1 MTKNNTGKCGA
12 KQPLHD
18 NYEAYFSEM
27 IQGMIGSHFGNLFT
41 QPTYTDKAKCA
52 VKRIQT
58 MIESP

>member
-41 QPTYTDKAKCA
+41 QPTYTDKA
-52 VKRIQT
+52 
-58 MIESP
+58 